1 MSRWLV
7 IAVLALNAGCTT
19 QRYLVLPTDTV
30 VSPVLP
36 ESLAGQTWKLG
47 DLSTRVEVSQVN
59 QWGTTGSVASPNV
72 DVDQL
77 KEQLTARVRSTLMS
91 QKGLGA
97 VESPGVYS
105 LEVELVMREAYG
117 FGKGFWLGLGLE
129 VGVLLAGAAA
139 GLGVGTAINSGGRE
153 PLAPALG
160 PSIGVLIA
168 TPLAIVAALLSDL
181 GGVRGEYAAT
191 LTLRRR
197 ADRVPVATRH
207 LTSGWKADYNG
218 FGVPEKVAKFSGDA
232 VPEFER
238 VLVEGVKSM
247 LLEVNEPLAIAR

>member
-7 IAVLALNAGCTT
+7 IAVLALTAGCTT
-19 QRYLVLPTDTV
+19 QRYLVLPTDTL

-59 QWGTTGSVASPNV
+59 QWGTTASRN
-72 DVDQL
+72 VDQL
-77 KEQLTARVRSTLMS
+77 KEQLTARVRSTLMA

-97 VESPGVYS
+97 VEGPGVYS
-105 LEVELVMREAYG
+105 LEVELVVREAYG
-117 FGKGFWLGLGLE
+117 LGKGFWLGLGLNT
-129 VGVLLAGAAA
+129 VVLLAGPAA
-139 GLGVGTAINSGGRE
+139 GLGVGVAINSGGRE
-153 PLAPALG
+153 PDAPYFG
-160 PSIGVLIA
+160 SSIGWAIA
-168 TPLAIVAALLSDL
+168 APLAIVAALLTDL
-181 GGVRGEYAAT
+181 GGVRGEYAAN

-207 LTSGWKADYNG
+207 LTSAWKADYNG
-218 FGVPEKVAKFSGDA
+218 FGVEEKIAKFSGDA

-238 VLVEGVKSM
+238 VLIEGVKSM
-247 LLEVNEPLAIAR
+247 LLEVNEPLATAR